1 MASLPSGT
9 SQFFLD
15 FFPAAHAALQHR
27 LPNLWDQMQPGW
39 LAAACP
45 EVALPLGCSGCSGGS
60 GAAAPFLLRN
70 PSLLPVQL
78 AGVAVAVAGL
88 VHLRAPRWAYLRAS
102 LLFFAAMQ
110 TSSIVCHV
118 LATRG
123 SGLWHAA
130 LLADVAAT
138 GASSL
143 CLLASQALPAPTTT
157 AGAAAATRRCWAGAA
172 AVVAGVATL
181 RSLPWVPEATYIGTT
196 ALASAATG
204 LGLLRR
210 WAALPAHARVR
221 HLPALALAGLGVA
234 AMVLSLPLDPLLCAA
249 AGPWLGTVPVLFAG
263 CDLGFAALVLLAA
276 DGEGLAAAGG
286 GRAEKAD

>member
-1 MASLPSGT
+1 M
-9 SQFFLD
+9 
-15 FFPAAHAALQHR
+15 
-27 LPNLWDQMQPGW
+27 
-39 LAAACP
+39 
-45 EVALPLGCSGCSGGS
+45 
-60 GAAAPFLLRN
+60 
-70 PSLLPVQL
+70 
-78 AGVAVAVAGL
+78 
-88 VHLRAPRWAYLRAS
+88 
-102 LLFFAAMQ
+102 
-110 TSSIVCHV
+110 
-118 LATRG
+118 
-123 SGLWHAA
+123 
-130 LLADVAAT
+130 
-138 GASSL
+138 
-143 CLLASQALPAPTTT
+143 
-157 AGAAAATRRCWAGAA
+157 
-172 AVVAGVATL
+172 VAGVATL